1 MKRASLK
8 SIAARAGVSKTTASF
23 VLNGKGDLHKISKST
38 QQRILATA
46 KDMDYHPS
54 FLAQT
59 LSSGITHTLGF
70 IWNNEQADLLLPHL
84 MTSLEKGQYRLL
96 PGKAFSIDEKTK
108 LVEDFLRRQTDAVI
122 AFDDAEVGKWGR
134 VLKEKNIPLLLIPSL
149 VHPSGPI
156 LKSGLIHQLFNI
168 LLQHHFQHHRKAI
181 GYVGLS
187 HSHPDLAKGFKECY
201 LQRFGMNHHLLQCLS
216 SNQEVPEALHR
227 LADNPTKAIIFEHPE
242 LLRRAL
248 SYLQNHPFDRLNEIA
263 FSTLGWSNSF
273 EWAQPQVS
281 AADLDY
287 RQLAQ
292 DLADWVSAKSDP
304 KPKIQFLETACR
316 LYP

>member
-1 MKRASLK
+1 
-8 SIAARAGVSKTTASF
+8 
-23 VLNGKGDLHKISKST
+23 
-38 QQRILATA
+38 
-46 KDMDYHPS
+46 MD
-54 FLAQT
+54 
-59 LSSGITHTLGF
+59 
-70 IWNNEQADLLLPHL
+70 
-84 MTSLEKGQYRLL
+84 SLETVQYRLL
-96 PGKAFSIDEKTK
+96 PGKAFSTAEKTK

-181 GYVGLS
+181 GYIGLS
-187 HSHPDLAKGFKECY
+187 ASPPELAKGFQEGY
-201 LQRFGMNHHLLQCLS
+201 LQRFGMNRNLLQGLS
-216 SNQEVPEALHR
+216 SNKELPETLHR
-227 LADNPTKAIIFEHPE
+227 LGDNQAKAVIFEHPG
-242 LLRRAL
+242 LLVEAL
-248 SYLQNHPFDRLNEIA
+248 SYLKTHPYERLSSMA
-263 FSTLGWSNSF
+263 FSSLGWSPRF
-273 EWAQPQVS
+273 EWANPQVS

-292 DLADWVSAKSDP
+292 STADWVKE
-304 KPKIQFLETACR
+304 KPRQKPQLEFLKTNCR

>member
-23 VLNGKGDLHKISKST
+23 VLNGKGNQHKISQST
-38 QQRILATA
+38 QQRILRTA
-46 KDMDYHPS
+46 EELDYRPS

-70 IWNNEQADLLLPHL
+70 IWDREQAALLLPHL
-84 MTSLEKGQYRLL
+84 MDSLETVQYRLL
-96 PGKAFSIDEKTK
+96 PGKAFSTAEKTK

-181 GYVGLS
+181 GYIGLS
-187 HSHPDLAKGFKECY
+187 ASPPRTG
-201 LQRFGMNHHLLQCLS
+201 QRFSGGL
-216 SNQEVPEALHR
+216 P
-227 LADNPTKAIIFEHPE
+227 PT
-242 LLRRAL
+242 LR
-248 SYLQNHPFDRLNEIA
+248 HEP
-263 FSTLGWSNSF
+263 
-273 EWAQPQVS
+273 
-281 AADLDY
+281 
-287 RQLAQ
+287 
-292 DLADWVSAKSDP
+292 
-304 KPKIQFLETACR
+304 
-316 LYP
+316 